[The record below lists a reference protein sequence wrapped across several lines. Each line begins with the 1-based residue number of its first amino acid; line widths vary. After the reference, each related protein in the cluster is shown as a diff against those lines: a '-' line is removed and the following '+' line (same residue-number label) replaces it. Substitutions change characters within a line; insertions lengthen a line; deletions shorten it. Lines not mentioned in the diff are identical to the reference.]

1 MTDQPV
7 NTRRRTDLA
16 ALQAAFRTIRPAS
29 AAAEARA
36 IEVARHEIDARRR
49 RRRVF
54 GEEEGLLGDPI
65 WDALLEL
72 FVAQAEDRP
81 ISTTSLVHAMHL
93 PASTGLRWIDHMEE
107 RGLLTRATDL
117 RDRRRSLIRPTE
129 HARLLVIHSLEPLW
143 RARIG

>member
-1 MTDQPV
+1 MTEQPIG
-7 NTRRRTDLA
+7 RRRSDLA
-16 ALQAAFRTIRPAS
+16 ALQTAFRAIRPVS

-36 IEVARHEIDARRR
+36 LEVARFEIEARRR

-54 GEEEGLLGDPI
+54 GEDEGLLGDPI

-72 FVAQAEDRP
+72 FVAAADARAV
-81 ISTTSLVHAMHL
+81 STTSLVLAMHL

-107 RGLLTRATDL
+107 RGLLTRATDQ

-143 RARIG
+143 RGGVG